1 MRRACID
8 IGSNTT
14 RLLVAEAD
22 GDGLRDVAAQRSFTR
37 LGRGLE
43 ADGSICAAK
52 LAEVAGVVADQA
64 RHARSLGAESI
75 RVVATAA
82 VRDAPNREALIDA
95 VRVATGLDVTA
106 LTAETEARLAFM
118 GAARAMDPEP
128 DQRLAVVDVGG
139 GSTELAAGS
148 LAGGVSWWASLAL
161 GSGGLADRHLAG
173 DPPTAQEL
181 DTLSQEVHGAFAG
194 LDAPKVA
201 ARAVAVGG
209 SATSLHA
216 LVGPILGPDELGR
229 ALDLLAS
236 SPADELAPRFGL
248 DPLRVRLLPA
258 GILILREASLAL
270 GMALECGRGGL
281 REGVLL
287 EDFGQERGSL

>member
-43 ADGSICAAK
+43 ADGSICASK
-52 LAEVAGVVADQA
+52 LDEVARVVAEQVSN
-64 RHARSLGAESI
+64 ARSHGAGSI
-75 RVVATAA
+75 RVVATAV
-82 VRDAPNREALIDA
+82 VRDAPNRGALIDA
-95 VRVATGLDVTA
+95 VRVATGLEVIA
-106 LTAETEARLAFM
+106 LSAESEARLAFL
-118 GAARAMDPEP
+118 GASRAMAPEP
-128 DQRLAVVDVGG
+128 DMRLVVVDVGG

-161 GSGGLADRHLAG
+161 GSGELAERHLAG
-173 DPPTAQEL
+173 DPPTAHEL
-181 DTLSQEVHGAFAG
+181 EGLSEEVRAAFAE
-194 LDAPKVA
+194 LEAPSIDRA
-201 ARAVAVGG
+201 AAVGG

-216 LVGPILGPDELGR
+216 LVGPILGPEQLGR
-229 ALDLLAS
+229 ALDLLAT
-236 SPADELAPRFGL
+236 SPAEELAERFGL

-287 EDFGQERGSL
+287 EQFAGAG